1 MKARPV
7 ALSHFPPDAPTRP
20 APARPAALLLAAA
33 ILAIAAPAWAVDID
47 GVQPAALDQ
56 PQINMVL
63 TGDDGLVKSFTGLGI
78 DPVTGDLSDDVTTF
92 TITAYLDTG
101 SGSILLSQDTGTS
114 FGIGTDGASLVDVGV
129 GGPANFAVSENLHI
143 ALANYFPRDDLD
155 QFSNGQPVLTP
166 YTPLTPAPGNTGF
179 HVEIGPLSPPSTD
192 DLDSI
197 IAGLDSVDAVGM
209 PALKGKVLVIDPKP
223 TNGMIDVINDLG
235 DPNADFD
242 TIVTQLENSETRT
255 YIYNPTEPFHP
266 ATQDTNP
273 GIPTTNLHV
282 KLSYADFSRFTPVTG
297 GIGPDMVHNPFIGT
311 DPVAT
316 FDHTA
321 TTPTPGIKITRT
333 VSGPTGDVTRSSEG
347 SWLFDTGAAA
357 DFISQDQA
365 ANLGVHY
372 KAGTYQ
378 TDTPELVDDNGVDI
392 PGQFVLPIGGIGP
405 TQMVAG
411 FWLDSM
417 LVRTLEG
424 GGNDDD
430 PHNLLFHNVPVL
442 VLDIS
447 LIDPI
452 SGKTLTL
459 DGDFAMNN
467 LLASANI
474 DNDPNDLFPI
484 FNPSPTPFNW
494 VVFDEPNG
502 LLGLDVDPSLIG
514 EVPEPATLSILS
526 FASLLLLRRRK

>member
-1 MKARPV
+1 MNARPV
-7 ALSHFPPDAPTRP
+7 ALSHVPRTRR
-20 APARPAALLLAAA
+20 AAARPAAALIAAALLAVA
-33 ILAIAAPAWAVDID
+33 LPAWAVDID

-78 DPVTGDLSDDVTTF
+78 DPVTGDLSDNVTTF

-101 SGSILLSQDTGTS
+101 SGSFLLSQDTATS
-114 FGIGTDGASLVDVGV
+114 FGIGSDGATLVDVGV
-129 GGPANFAVSENLHI
+129 GGPANFEVSENLHV

-155 QFSNGQPVLTP
+155 QFDSTGQPILAP
-166 YTPLTPAPGNTGF
+166 YAPLTPAPGNTGY
-179 HVEIGPLSPPSTD
+179 HVEVGPLTPPSSD
-192 DLDSI
+192 DIDSI
-197 IAGLDSVDAVGM
+197 IAGLNSVDVVGM

-223 TNGMIDVINDLG
+223 TNGIIDVINGLS

-255 YIYNPTEPFHP
+255 YIYNPAEPFHP
-266 ATQDTNP
+266 ATQDNNP

-282 KLSYADFSRFTPVTG
+282 KLSYADFSRFTPVSG
-297 GIGPDMVHNPFIGT
+297 GVGPDMVHNPFIGA
-311 DPVAT
+311 DPVAI
-316 FDHTA
+316 FDHTPTA
-321 TTPTPGIKITRT
+321 PTPGIKITRT
-333 VSGPTGDVTRSSEG
+333 VSGPTGDVTLSSEG

-357 DFISQDQA
+357 NFISQAQA

-372 KAGTYQ
+372 KDGTYQ
-378 TDTPELVDDNGVDI
+378 TDTPELVDADGVDI
-392 PGQFVLPIGGIGP
+392 PDQFTLPIGGIGA
-405 TQMVAG
+405 TQTVAG

-417 LVRTLEG
+417 LVRTVEG

-430 PHNLLFHNVPVL
+430 PHNLLFHHVPVL

-447 LIDPI
+447 LLDPV

-474 DNDPNDLFPI
+474 DTTDPNDLFPI
-484 FNPSPTPFNW
+484 FDPSTTPFNW

-502 LLGLDVDPSLIG
+502 MLGLDVDPSLIG
-514 EVPEPATLSILS
+514 EVPEPASLGLLGL
-526 FASLLLLRRRK
+526 ASLLLLRRRK